1 MRTPEKIHKLLR
13 TAASAVS
20 FFILHVPNGFQR
32 RKRRRNSLP
41 RFEDDTGLHREHLLH
56 SVADVYAHN
65 VVVVVVLLL
74 TQDRREISGFPMK
87 KKIFSANACQARTR
101 TLEWLFSLC
110 FRFFSSSYLKTN
122 FLHFLFLCHY
132 LSPFL
137 FFSLPLPKNDVA
149 LFFLSQISYYFSYAV
164 QQCVYLIFP
173 ILIIMTEYLLF
184 V

>member
-13 TAASAVS
+13 TGASAVS

-110 FRFFSSSYLKTN
+110 FRFFFFFLLEDKLSPLFVSLSQSFTVSVFFTPPPPKTTLLYSSCLRLVTISPMQYNNVFT
-122 FLHFLFLCHY
+122 LFSRY
-132 LSPFL
+132 LSL
-137 FFSLPLPKNDVA
+137 
-149 LFFLSQISYYFSYAV
+149 
-164 QQCVYLIFP
+164 
-173 ILIIMTEYLLF
+173 
-184 V
+184 